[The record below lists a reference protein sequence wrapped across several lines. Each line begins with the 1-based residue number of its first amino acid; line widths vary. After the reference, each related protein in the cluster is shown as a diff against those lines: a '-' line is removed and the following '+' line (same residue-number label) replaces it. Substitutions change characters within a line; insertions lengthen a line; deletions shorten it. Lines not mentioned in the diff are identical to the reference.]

1 MLVCVMHISNEKTDR
16 RVLLR
21 RLAHI
26 CELHPGEA
34 RMLVDDDMIC
44 ENIDLADRDEGFADV
59 EWIELPVRYARHDIL
74 IEELAR
80 VEHPSE
86 VSTLTVLLEGVGPRF
101 TLLYGFQSQY
111 FRPQPLD
118 LVGGFAHR
126 GPGVGEVNRNAVGL
140 LTQPLHYVFR
150 FLDHCSPNS
159 CTSC

>member
-44 ENIDLADRDEGFADV
+44 ENIDRADSDDGFADV
-59 EWIELPVRYARHDIL
+59 ERIELPVRYARHDIL

-86 VSTLTVLLEGVGPRF
+86 VSTLTVLLEGVGP
-101 TLLYGFQSQY
+101 
-111 FRPQPLD
+111 P
-118 LVGGFAHR
+118 GGA
-126 GPGVGEVNRNAVGL
+126 AASL
-140 LTQPLHYVFR
+140 
-150 FLDHCSPNS
+150 FLMASS
-159 CTSC
+159 RTI